1 MIRKSPQFSQV
12 LLIVT
17 ALAWVTF
24 GGRSAVAASAAEI
37 DRRVN
42 AALADL
48 YETTPAAKS
57 LAEVAKG
64 ILVFPRVTKGGFFLG
79 GQYGEGAL
87 LRDGVTAGYY
97 NTAGVSYGLQIG
109 AQTYGYALFFMTE
122 SALAYLDESEGWEVG
137 TGPSLVVLDEG
148 MAKNLTSTTL
158 RDDVY
163 AFVFGQQGLM
173 AGVALQGAKITKIH
187 PPY

>member
-1 MIRKSPQFSQV
+1 MFQENWRLSRI
-12 LLIVT
+12 LLVMAAMASII
-17 ALAWVTF
+17 L
-24 GGRSAVAASAAEI
+24 GGRVAIAASTTEI

-42 AALADL
+42 AALANL
-48 YETTPAAKS
+48 YESTPAARS
-57 LAEVAKG
+57 LSETAKG
-64 ILVFPRVTKGGFFLG
+64 ILVFPQVTKGGFFLG

-87 LRDGVTAGYY
+87 LRDSVTAGYY

-109 AQTYGYALFFMTE
+109 AQSYGYALFFMTD
-122 SALAYLDESEGWEVG
+122 SALAYLEESSGWEVG

-148 MAKNLTSTTL
+148 MTKNLTSTTL

-163 AFVFGQQGLM
+163 AFVFDQQGLM

-187 PPY
+187 PSR